1 MGIKKTKHNHS
12 VTHACHEYTNYRISR
27 DDELIEQIEIESL
40 NQDEFYERYVKP
52 RKPVKFTN
60 CINEINI
67 NDFRIDNLVG
77 ILGYNGKLRVEK
89 RYKGGF
95 GSNLERVSMGLGEL
109 EKKFDKGEADYYLTT
124 QYEDDSNADDLH
136 GSDDSDE
143 ESEEEIKEEE
153 KEFGDNK
160 EDDREDGEGE
170 HDGDERESL
179 FQQEDGSESD
189 SSFGP
194 IDMSNLQDD
203 FEDSDDE
210 MEEEEIRERI
220 RQLFQ
225 PPLTNMY
232 NKLPHTPS
240 LLSMLIPQQM
250 NIWMGYS
257 TPSQKPLNL
266 CDLSSK
272 YIPGLGS
279 SSGLHHDHA
288 DNLYILISGSK
299 RFTLFCPYDADKLST
314 VGTIYKVYNSGV
326 IDYHRD
332 ESAPTWSHVRED
344 GAMVHEVAKWQ
355 LDHKDVDPEA
365 RKELLTIINKQESEF
380 DHKPINP
387 PSFSHIPPVLLHLDE
402 LNAHERLELIKFS
415 NTHFPGFLDTPRLT
429 VWLKPG
435 EMLYLPTGWFHEVS
449 SFGSSTVAE
458 NKDNVHIALNYW
470 FIPPS
475 GDSLSS
481 VYQDSYW
488 HDDFEKSKKAID
500 LAIKGSVIL
509 D

>member
-1 MGIKKTKHNHS
+1 MGAKKTKHNHS
-12 VTHACHEYTNYRISR
+12 VAHACHEYTKYRISG
-27 DDELIEQIEIESL
+27 DDELIQHIEVESL
-40 NQDEFYERYVKP
+40 NQEEFYERYVKP

-60 CINEINI
+60 CIKEIDI

-77 ILGYNGKLRVEK
+77 LLGYDGKLKVEK

-109 EKKFDKGEADYYLTT
+109 VEEFDKGEADYYLTT
-124 QYEDDSNADDLH
+124 QYEDDNVSDDSH
-136 GSDDSDE
+136 GSDDFDK
-143 ESEEEIKEEE
+143 ESEEEIEEEE
-153 KEFGDNK
+153 KECGDN
-160 EDDREDGEGE
+160 EEEDGEE
-170 HDGDERESL
+170 VEPL

-189 SSFGP
+189 SSFGS

-203 FEDSDDE
+203 FQDSDDE

-257 TPSQKPLNL
+257 KPSQKPENL
-266 CDLSSK
+266 GDLSSK
-272 YIPGLGS
+272 YIPGNGS

-288 DNLYILISGSK
+288 DNLYILVSGSK

-332 ESAPTWSHVRED
+332 ENAPTWSHVRED
-344 GAMVHEVAKWQ
+344 GAMVREVAKWQ

-365 RKELLTIINKQESEF
+365 KKQLLTIINKQESKF

-402 LNAHERLELIKFS
+402 LSALERLELINFS
-415 NTHFPGFLDTPRLT
+415 NRHFPGFLDTPRLT

-449 SFGSSTVAE
+449 SFGSDTVAE

-488 HDDFEKSKKAID
+488 HDDFVKCKKAID

>member
-1 MGIKKTKHNHS
+1 MGVKKTKQNHS
-12 VTHACHEYTNYRISR
+12 ITHACHEYTNYRISK
-27 DDELIEQIEIESL
+27 DNEPIEHIDVESL
-40 NQDEFYERYVKP
+40 NQDQFYERYIRP

-60 CINEINI
+60 CIKEINVD
-67 NDFRIDNLVG
+67 DFRIDNLVK
-77 ILGYNGKLRVEK
+77 LLAYDGKLKVEK

-95 GSNLERVSMGLGEL
+95 GSNLERVSMGLDEL
-109 EKKFDKGEADYYLTT
+109 VGKFNNGEADYYLTT
-124 QYEDDSNADDLH
+124 QYDDDSNADSSQ
-136 GSDDSDE
+136 GSDDFDK
-143 ESEEEIKEEE
+143 ESEEIAEAE
-153 KEFGDNK
+153 KDYTDDE
-160 EDDREDGEGE
+160 EDDGEEDEEDEGE
-170 HDGDERESL
+170 PL
-179 FQQEDGSESD
+179 FQQDDGSESD
-189 SSFGP
+189 SSFGG
-194 IDMSNLQDD
+194 IDLSNLQDD

-210 MEEEEIRERI
+210 MDEEEIRERI

-225 PPLTNMY
+225 PPLTNLY

-257 TPSQKPLNL
+257 RPSQKPQDLR
-266 CDLSSK
+266 DLSSK
-272 YIPGLGS
+272 YIPGNGS

-288 DNLYILISGSK
+288 DNLYILVSGSK
-299 RFTLFCPYDADKLST
+299 RFTLFCPYDADKLYT

-326 IDYHRD
+326 IDYLRD
-332 ESAPTWSHVRED
+332 EKAPTWSHVRED
-344 GAMVHEVAKWQ
+344 GAMVHEIAKWK
-355 LDHKDVDPEA
+355 LSHNDVDPEA
-365 RKELLTIINKQESEF
+365 KKELLTIINKQESKF
-380 DHKPINP
+380 DHKPTNP

-402 LNAHERLELIKFS
+402 LDAHERLELIEFS
-415 NTHFPGFLDTPRLT
+415 NTHFPGFLDTPRLS

-449 SFGSSTVAE
+449 SFGSDTVVE

-475 GDSLSS
+475 GNSLSR

>member
-1 MGIKKTKHNHS
+1 MGNKKTKYNHS
-12 VTHACHEYTNYRISR
+12 ATYACHEYTKYRISGG
-27 DDELIEQIEIESL
+27 DERIEQIEVESL
-40 NQDEFYERYVKP
+40 NKEEFYQRYVKP
-52 RKPVKFTN
+52 RKPVKFSD
-60 CINEINI
+60 CIKEIDI
-67 NDFRIDNLVG
+67 NDFRIDRLAG
-77 ILGYNGKLRVEK
+77 LLGYDGKLKVEK

-95 GSNLERVSMGLGEL
+95 GSNLERVRMGLDEL
-109 EKKFDKGEADYYLTT
+109 VEKFDKGEADYYLTT
-124 QYEDDSNADDLH
+124 QYEDDD
-136 GSDDSDE
+136 DDSDGSCDLDK
-143 ESEEEIKEEE
+143 ESGE
-153 KEFGDNK
+153 DNK
-160 EDDREDGEGE
+160 EEKKEVGDSEEDDGENEFEEE
-170 HDGDERESL
+170 HAEPL
-179 FQQEDGSESD
+179 FQQDDGSESD
-189 SSFGP
+189 SSFGS

-203 FEDSDDE
+203 FEEENSDNE
-210 MEEEEIRERI
+210 MDEEEIRDRI

-240 LLSMLIPQQM
+240 LLSMLIPQQI

-257 TPSQKPLNL
+257 KPSQKPQNL
-266 CDLSSK
+266 GDLSSK
-272 YIPGLGS
+272 YIPGNGS

-288 DNLYILISGSK
+288 DNLYILVSGSK
-299 RFTLFCPYDADKLST
+299 RFTLFSPYDADKLST

-326 IDYHRD
+326 IDYYRD
-332 ESAPTWSHVRED
+332 ENAPSWSHIRED
-344 GAMVHEVAKWQ
+344 GAMVREVARWQ
-355 LDHKDVDPEA
+355 LAHKDVDPDTKE
-365 RKELLTIINKQESEF
+365 ELLTIINKQESKF
-380 DHKPINP
+380 DHQPTNP

-402 LNAHERLELIKFS
+402 LNAHERLELIEFS

-449 SFGSSTVAE
+449 SFGCDTVAE

-481 VYQDSYW
+481 VYQDTYW
-488 HDDFEKSKKAID
+488 HDDFEKSKQAID
-500 LAIKGSVIL
+500 LATRGSVKI

>member
-1 MGIKKTKHNHS
+1 MGNKKTKHNHS
-12 VTHACHEYTNYRISR
+12 ATYACHEYTKYRIGV
-27 DDELIEQIEIESL
+27 DDELIEHTEVESL
-40 NQDEFYERYVKP
+40 NQYEFYERYVKR

-60 CINEINI
+60 CIKEIDI
-67 NDFRIDNLVG
+67 NDFRIDNLVE
-77 ILGYNGKLRVEK
+77 LLQYDGKLKVEK

-95 GSNLERVSMGLGEL
+95 GSNLERVKIGLDEL
-109 EKKFDKGEADYYLTT
+109 VDKFEKGEADYYLTT
-124 QYEDDSNADDLH
+124 QYEDDSEADDAK
-136 GSDDSDE
+136 GRVDPDK
-143 ESEEEIKEEE
+143 ESEEEIEEE
-153 KEFGDNK
+153 AKELGDNE
-160 EDDREDGEGE
+160 EDDGEDE
-170 HDGDERESL
+170 HDGDETEPL
-179 FQQEDGSESD
+179 FQQDNSSESD
-189 SSFGP
+189 SSFGS

-210 MEEEEIRERI
+210 MEEEEIRDRI

-257 TPSQKPLNL
+257 RPSQKPHNL
-266 CDLSSK
+266 GDLSSK
-272 YIPGLGS
+272 YIPGNGS

-288 DNLYILISGSK
+288 DNLYILVSGSK
-299 RFTLFCPYDADKLST
+299 RFTLFSPYDADKLST

-332 ESAPTWSHVRED
+332 ENAPTWSHVRED
-344 GAMVHEVAKWQ
+344 GAMVREVAKWQ
-355 LDHKDVDPEA
+355 LCHTDVDPDTK
-365 RKELLTIINKQESEF
+365 KELLTIINKQESIF

-387 PSFSHIPPVLLHLDE
+387 PSFSRIPPVLLHLDE
-402 LNAHERLELIKFS
+402 LSAHERLELIQFS

-449 SFGSSTVAE
+449 SFGSDNVAE

-500 LAIKGSVIL
+500 LATKGSVIL